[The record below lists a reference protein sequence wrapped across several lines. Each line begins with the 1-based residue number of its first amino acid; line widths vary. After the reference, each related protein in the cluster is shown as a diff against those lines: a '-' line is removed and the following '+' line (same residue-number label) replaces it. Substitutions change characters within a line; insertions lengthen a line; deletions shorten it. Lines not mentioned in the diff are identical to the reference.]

1 MRSYIER
8 RAVPLAAR
16 HFRKIGEKIRACGC
30 AAKRFAALE
39 HELPRGGKAAARKF
53 SLHIS
58 TKKERVPK
66 GTLSFLVDTMVT
78 RPNTRSKIIPEW
90 FYRDHPV
97 DFKMIVVQDNFLYQ
111 IFYRQFWLLLN
122 GVRQII
128 LIVTKVNYISFVQ
141 KNFGGKIL

>member
-1 MRSYIER
+1 MIEI
-8 RAVPLAAR
+8 V
-16 HFRKIGEKIRACGC
+16 
-30 AAKRFAALE
+30 
-39 HELPRGGKAAARKF
+39 
-53 SLHIS
+53 
-58 TKKERVPK
+58 V
-66 GTLSFLVDTMVT
+66 
-78 RPNTRSKIIPEW
+78 
-90 FYRDHPV
+90 V